1 MEEEEVVAKE
11 EGEEQEVED
20 ELENEVE
27 EVEDEE
33 AGVGGYGDG
42 RGNQSGHTPRWCK
55 SEVSNRRSGLRSNN
69 NTPPSGPISP
79 PWFPSSP
86 APTMKTK
93 RRCAC

>member
-33 AGVGGYGDG
+33 AGVGGNGDG
-42 RGNQSGHTPRWCK
+42 RGNQSGHTPLLVQVRG
-55 SEVSNRRSGLRSNN
+55 E
-69 NTPPSGPISP
+69 
-79 PWFPSSP
+79 
-86 APTMKTK
+86 
-93 RRCAC
+93 